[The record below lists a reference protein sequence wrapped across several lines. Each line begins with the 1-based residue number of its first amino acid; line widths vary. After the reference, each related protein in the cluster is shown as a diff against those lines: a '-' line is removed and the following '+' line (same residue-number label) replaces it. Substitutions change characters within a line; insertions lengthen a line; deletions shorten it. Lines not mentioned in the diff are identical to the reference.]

1 MNILVCVKRVPA
13 TGGRIDLTPDGQEID
28 VRHLGFTVS
37 PHEECAV
44 EAAIQLV
51 EEHGGSSTVLTLG
64 PSVAEEQLRD
74 AMAMGVDRAQLIET
88 DGGEWDAGATA
99 FAIVSAV
106 RDASNPYDL
115 LLFGNE
121 SADSAGYQVGIRV
134 AHALDLPCVSGIKSL
149 EIVGDKAIAKRE
161 MAGGWEIFEVSLP
174 AVFTVKEGINLPRYP
189 PLTGRLKARK
199 KPIERLQ
206 PGAPNNRLEKVGFR
220 LPPAQSSH
228 VEILGSGAE
237 AASKAVEIFKKLGVL

>member
-1 MNILVCVKRVPA
+1 MRWRWVWIERN
-13 TGGRIDLTPDGQEID
+13 
-28 VRHLGFTVS
+28 S
-37 PHEECAV
+37 
-44 EAAIQLV
+44 
-51 EEHGGSSTVLTLG
+51 
-64 PSVAEEQLRD
+64 
-74 AMAMGVDRAQLIET
+74 IET

-99 FAIVSAV
+99 SAIVSAV
-106 RDASNPYDL
+106 RGASNPYDL

-149 EIVGDKAIAKRE
+149 EIAGEKAIAKRE
-161 MAGGWEIFEVSLP
+161 IPDGWEIFEVSLP

-199 KPIERLQ
+199 KPIERIQ
-206 PGAPNNRLEKVGFR
+206 PGAPTNRLEKVGFR